1 MEQSSNAE
9 FVWFAFV
16 ILVAETRRLETETN
30 LWRELQNELLQY
42 ASVTVDQAFAV
53 SLKAIFFVNRL

>member
-16 ILVAETRRLETETN
+16 VLVAETRRLETETN
-30 LWRELQNELLQY
+30 LWRELQNELLQD
-42 ASVTVDQAFAV
+42 ASVTVDQAFTV
-53 SLKAIFFVNRL
+53 SLGGFFVNRL